1 MQDAIFDYY
10 YDCLYSL
17 ACRRRCLSL
26 PNNLLHREVGRLGS
40 WSRYLVLSMDPCIL
54 YLFVC
59 TIHPLKELLLLRN
72 RQKSF
77 RVTPWLTTVMPLESR
92 NQFNNTSRVK
102 RNFAFC
108 NCQVSCADGC
118 DIYIYILK
126 LICYLAK
133 QLRLGLGHVILQAK
147 PSPLCLQVSFSYS
160 IREFHIHPR
169 SVC

>member
-1 MQDAIFDYY
+1 MDAGFCN

-26 PNNLLHREVGRLGS
+26 LNRLLHREVGRLGS
-40 WSRYLVLSMDPCIL
+40 WSRHLVLSMDPCIL
-54 YLFVC
+54 YPSVC

-102 RNFAFC
+102 RNFASC
-108 NCQVSCADGC
+108 NFQVSCADGC
-118 DIYIYILK
+118 HICILN

-133 QLRLGLGHVILQAK
+133 QLRLGLGHVLQQAK
-147 PSPLCLQVSFSYS
+147 PSPWCLKVSFSYP